1 MVGTALCS
9 AVGCIVC
16 GLMANVPFGLAPG
29 TGLTVYLTYGLVL
42 NNVMTLQQGMTT
54 CFFSGIALAICS
66 LIRVSKLVINATPD
80 PIKNATVVGMGL
92 LIAVIGMKSINL
104 VVANELTL
112 VGLGNLWDYN
122 IWLAIGGL
130 ILTAS
135 LLYHEITGAI
145 LIGIVLL
152 TFIVWGINK
161 SGPHAIIEIPHLEL
175 SIPELISFQNLDS
188 SQVSAVVAFL
198 FVAIFDIAG
207 VMFGMSKEANLLKED
222 GSTDGDIWVF
232 LAASIGTM
240 VGAMTG
246 SSPIIVQVETIS
258 GIKEGGRTGLTA
270 VTIGCLFAS
279 SVFLAPVFSAVPPT
293 ATAPILMLVGA
304 MMMEGV
310 KRIDWTTFSHAIPA
324 FLTIA
329 MMPFSFSITNGIIFG
344 IGTSFYFYIV
354 DTIIRPLTQ
363 NFTRRHYHRGQT
375 ERGEYESI
383 NSSKRNEIVPSSPF
397 MSKDAPLRSSSFY
410 GRQTRDASN
419 SLTASN
425 NLNNASNSSNNNG
438 DKNQK
443 PTSTN
448 QEYGSAQYRRNSNSN
463 IKSNNYGSI

>member
-54 CFFSGIALAICS
+54 CLLSGIALAVCS

-92 LIAVIGMKSINL
+92 LIALIGMKSINL

-112 VGLGNLWDYN
+112 VGLGDLSDYN
-122 IWLAIGGL
+122 IWLAVAGL
-130 ILTAS
+130 ILTGT

-152 TFIVWGINK
+152 TLIVWIINK
-161 SGPHAIIEIPHLEL
+161 SGPHAIIEMPHLEL
-175 SIPELISFQNLDS
+175 SLTDLISFKDLDS
-188 SQVSAVVAFL
+188 SQISAVVAFL

-232 LAASIGTM
+232 LAASIGTI

-246 SSPIIVQVETIS
+246 SSPIIVQVETIA

-279 SVFLAPVFSAVPPT
+279 SVFLAPIFSAVPPT

-304 MMMEGV
+304 MMMAGV
-310 KRIDWTTFSHAIPA
+310 ERIDWSSFSHAIPA

-344 IGTSFYFYIV
+344 IVTSFYFYMV
-354 DTIIRPLTQ
+354 DTVVRP
-363 NFTRRHYHRGQT
+363 FTTKFRRGSRGQT
-375 ERGEYESI
+375 GRGEYQTI
-383 NSSKRNEIVPSSPF
+383 NSTRRDEIVPSSPF
-397 MSKDAPLRSSSFY
+397 MTNEPPVRSSSFY
-410 GRQTRDASN
+410 GRRGSDSTSASIN
-419 SLTASN
+419 
-425 NLNNASNSSNNNG
+425 
-438 DKNQK
+438 
-443 PTSTN
+443 
-448 QEYGSAQYRRNSNSN
+448 NSNTGGNGNNVTFSSGEN
-463 IKSNNYGSI
+463 KQKRRDNSENVKSNYGSI